1 MHLIT
6 SKQITSGNWWL
17 VALQAVVAIIFGL
30 VIIAWPQLSLAIFV
44 YLFGAFVVVYGIFT
58 MGLAFSRRKASV
70 GWWIIL
76 LGGFFIMIVGIVTF
90 VYPHVTAQF
99 LAYLVAIWALLVGI
113 IELVHAFSPAV
124 SVAHRWLVALGGLLS
139 LLLGVFLFV
148 RPGSGILSLT
158 WLIGAFCIVYGVLL
172 LIRVMFPGKAASISG
187 YFCRSWAPGG
197 GTDTSPPLLTV

>member
-99 LAYLVAIWALLVGI
+99 LAYPVAIWALLVGI

-172 LIRVMFPGKAASISG
+172 LIRVMFPGKAASISSDVPEEG
-187 YFCRSWAPGG
+187 EPQQ
-197 GTDTSPPLLTV
+197 